1 MEKEYI
7 EVKIPVLGDVEEME
21 VVKTFNQRQL
31 WYVCAIAKAY
41 EKTETQ
47 LKKQKE
53 INKKA
58 IEYIKGID
66 FNYLEETY
74 QNSTKEYLEEV
85 LQILED
91 KGE

>member
-7 EVKIPVLGDVEEME
+7 EVKIPVLGDVEGME
-21 VVKTFNQRQL
+21 AVKTFNQQQL
-31 WYVCAIAKAY
+31 WYICAIAKAY
-41 EKTETQ
+41 EKAEVQ

-58 IEYIKGID
+58 IEYIKND
-66 FNYLEETY
+66 LPYLQELETG
-74 QNSTKEYLEEV
+74 QEL

-91 KGE
+91 KEV